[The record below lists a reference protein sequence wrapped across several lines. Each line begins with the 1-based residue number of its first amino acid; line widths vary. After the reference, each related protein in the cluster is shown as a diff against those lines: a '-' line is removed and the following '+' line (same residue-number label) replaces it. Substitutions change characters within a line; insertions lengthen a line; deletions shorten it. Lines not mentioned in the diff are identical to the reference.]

1 MSDLEVLIADGNSPA
16 ARRARVKLQPRDRKG
31 RWIPTGASIIAAIRG
46 LGKKPGRDSKGRWN
60 DDARGSVKK
69 YKLKAIGGTATKKG
83 EKNKIRALLTED
95 APELGLRKNTVV
107 EIDPANGELDTQIK
121 LDRDF
126 LERKGIDPDLQHT
139 LPSTLGEKFDKVED
153 INPKPADDLDIEL
166 ATNGLNDDEDKDF
179 RKEREQEPL
188 AKLPP
193 GMEELSKDELD
204 ALTRGGPKAPSDV
217 KKPAGKPPRFPGD
230 KGVPEPT
237 DVSDKPK
244 PPTLVDHRDS
254 ILQDA
259 MSDAFYGGNPD
270 IDDVLRSAEEAEP
283 EEVGI
288 SDLKPGDVIALGG
301 GPKVVT
307 RVEKKTRLDGSE
319 GYNLYVDQSGR
330 EAKVNPGGQLLPG
343 SAGVVRIRK
352 AEDAPKKPVTQK
364 PEKPEAARKPP
375 PKKPTPEKPTP
386 EKPKP
391 VPKKAPKAEN
401 VAKKSRKDDGKPIK
415 PSSKSREELYEK
427 KINNIVDEDGKLLKV
442 TKDNGKEAVIEDPN
456 AIVNALLEENPNAKI
471 KENGAIV
478 LERGSFTDTD
488 GKKYNYEVSVERTVG
503 NQFMERYTISDPKT
517 GEALYDF
524 YNADYKDSFRGLYGK
539 SSGLTKTRDYL
550 LGKDAPG
557 GGLDK
562 DGIPAGKNRKEL
574 STYFGPDKTIE
585 NRLKYLRKGKD
596 PKNWRLL
603 TIDENY
609 DKFLEGRDRELNK
622 SDQADGKNYKSQF
635 GNVKRSF
642 IGSIYEAIELDD
654 MELLKER
661 LVQALGR
668 SPDNE
673 ESINKIID
681 RLKAGIDERYKGT
694 PRHKQL
700 AFLPLHMQKFLED
713 EQADLRARSNV
724 PFISEDGVTR
734 VVPGD
739 RVRFINNE
747 GDMVVGEV
755 VKLNAGS
762 GVNGGYKDTARVKF
776 GNQIVDNLQTRNMLH
791 TDEEI
796 TDYAQWVRGDE
807 KLKRRAE
814 ELGIDFEEYKRRKE
828 DNPDFNPDD
837 PEESTSDAGAPYIPE
852 SESEGEE
859 AETPE
864 ASEQPEAPAPQNTRI
879 KSGKVSRENS
889 NLAARIN
896 NQAANTFIESGE
908 EENEEYVRV
917 ESRSRKERAALKPTP
932 QAVEL
937 KDQLVSEGK
946 EVVDGLQNSE
956 EYKAKLEEL
965 KKNREDYKKGET
977 EFGQKLREY
986 RKALDEAEKNL
997 KDAQKAAEE
1006 GIEDPD
1012 ELDPLRR
1019 RFRMLADFTGHPEV
1033 QDAFDKYK
1041 AASKD
1046 YSDFADSR
1054 VEYVSMWNREKE
1066 LTSDLAVLSRNYV
1079 KAELEKQGVEFG
1091 GYTSKDLVDRGA
1103 LVFTGPR
1110 KAKDVSAPNDRA
1122 VQRKYEA
1129 QFDEILSNIPK
1140 GVIESIFF
1148 GKTSTRG
1155 VPGRDGAP
1163 PQITE
1168 EIIPL
1173 RVGIGRTRGHYS
1185 PSRHYTVLNE
1195 KTVGGRDNSIVDVGI
1210 HELWHAAQTNNAD
1223 ISALEHAWTY
1233 GRAMGSTSVQMPA
1246 AGPRRGYGSDERFI
1260 DFQTPTPHF
1269 YTQKTYDT
1277 GNVMFGRNDGASEV
1291 STTLMQGLF
1300 SNLKYLGIEP
1310 SDSRYDLDVDALA
1323 FAIGLLL
1330 GSGK

>member
-1 MSDLEVLIADGNSPA
+1 MSNLEVLIADGNSAA
-16 ARRARVKLQPRDRKG
+16 ARRARVKLQPRDKKG
-31 RWIPTGASIIAAIRG
+31 RWVPTGAALLAMIRDLSG
-46 LGKKPGRDSKGRWN
+46 T
-60 DDARGSVKK
+60 AKK

-83 EKNKIRALLTED
+83 EKNKIRALVTED
-95 APELGLRKNTVV
+95 IPELKLRKNTVV
-107 EIDPANGELDTQIK
+107 ELDPAATELDTQIK

-139 LPSTLGEKFDKVED
+139 LPKGLGQKYNKLED
-153 INPKPADDLDIEL
+153 LNPKRADDLDIEL
-166 ATNGLNDDEDKDF
+166 ATGGLTDEEDKDF
-179 RKEREQEPL
+179 RAERDQEPL

-193 GMEELSKDELD
+193 GMEELSEDELD
-204 ALTRGGPKAPSDV
+204 ALTRGGPKAPSAV
-217 KKPAGKPPRFPGD
+217 EKPDTKPPRFPGD

-237 DVSDKPK
+237 DVSGKPK

-254 ILQDA
+254 IMQKA
-259 MSDAFYGGNPD
+259 MADAFYGDKPD
-270 IDDVLRSAEEAEP
+270 IDVVLNTAKKAEP

-288 SDLKPGDVIALGG
+288 ADLKPGDVVALGG
-301 GPKVVT
+301 GPRVVT

-319 GYNLYVDQSGR
+319 GYNLYVDDNGR

-352 AEDAPKKPVTQK
+352 AEDAPKKPVTDKPDK
-364 PEKPEAARKPP
+364 PEGTR
-375 PKKPTPEKPTP
+375 KPTPKKTDPAPKKTDPAP
-386 EKPKP
+386 EKTKP

-401 VAKKSRKDDGKPIK
+401 VAKKNRKDDGKPIK

-427 KINNIVDEDGKLLKV
+427 KINNLVDEDGKLLKV
-442 TKDNGKEAVIEDPN
+442 TKDNGKEVVIEDPN

-488 GKKYNYEVSVERTVG
+488 GKKYNYEVAVERTVG

-539 SSGLTKTRDYL
+539 TSGLTKTRDYL

-557 GGLDK
+557 GGLDE

-603 TIDENY
+603 TIDENF

-654 MELLKER
+654 RELLKER

-668 SPDNE
+668 TPDNE

-681 RLKAGIDERYKGT
+681 RMKAGIDERYKGT

-700 AFLPLHMQKFLED
+700 AFLPLQMQKFLED

-724 PFISEDGVTR
+724 PFISEDGVTP

-776 GNQIVDNLQTRNMLH
+776 GDQIVDNLQTRNMLH
-791 TDEEI
+791 TDEEV
-796 TDYAQWVRGDE
+796 TEYAQWVRGDE

-828 DNPDFNPDD
+828 DNPDFSPDD
-837 PEESTSDAGAPYIPE
+837 PEESISDAGAPYIPE
-852 SESEGEE
+852 GESAEE
-859 AETPE
+859 SSAPE
-864 ASEQPEAPAPQNTRI
+864 SAPEPAEQPEAPAPSNTRI
-879 KSGKVSRENS
+879 KPGRVRIENS
-889 NLAARIN
+889 DLAAKYTR
-896 NQAANTFIESGE
+896 QDAADFVESGE
-908 EENEEYVRV
+908 AENEKYVKV
-917 ESRSRKERAALKPTP
+917 SSSSRKEKAALKPTP

-937 KDQLVSEGK
+937 KDELVTEGL
-946 EVVDGLQNSE
+946 EVVKGLEDSKEYSE
-956 EYKAKLEEL
+956 KLAEFRKFQADSKKNEEAFISKLQEL
-965 KKNREDYKKGET
+965 KKKSDEARKNYNDVRD
-977 EFGQKLREY
+977 
-986 RKALDEAEKNL
+986 KALAD
-997 KDAQKAAEE
+997 
-1006 GIEDPD
+1006 IEDPQERD
-1012 ELDPLRR
+1012 DLMM
-1019 RFRMLADFTGHPEV
+1019 RFNYNRDYTGFPEV
-1033 QDAFDKYK
+1033 EKVAKQYLAAQD
-1041 AASKD
+1041 
-1046 YSDFADSR
+1046 
-1054 VEYVSMWNREKE
+1054 EYDAHALTRTTYTDNYNKTKGYISE
-1066 LTSDLAVLSRNYV
+1066 LSVITRNYV

-1091 GYTSKDLVDRGA
+1091 GYTTEDLVDRGV
-1103 LVFTGPR
+1103 LVFTGPV
-1110 KAKDVSAPNDRA
+1110 KAKSAGAKNERPI
-1122 VQRKYEA
+1122 QRKYQE
-1129 QFDEILSNIPK
+1129 QFDEILSSIPK

-1148 GKTSTRG
+1148 SKTTSRRNPETG
-1155 VPGRDGAP
+1155 
-1163 PQITE
+1163 
-1168 EIIPL
+1168 EIIEKPLPL
-1173 RVGIGRTRGHYS
+1173 RVGVGKARGHYVTDA
-1185 PSRHYTVLNE
+1185 HYTVLNVE
-1195 KTVGGRDNSIVDVGI
+1195 ENIGGRENSIFDVGI

-1223 ISALEHAWTY
+1223 ISALEHAWMY
-1233 GRAMGSTSVQMPA
+1233 GRAMGDTSAEM
-1246 AGPRRGYGSDERFI
+1246 GSPFTENNERFLRLAK
-1260 DFQTPTPHF
+1260 PTAES
-1269 YTQKTYDT
+1269 YTARSYSR
-1277 GNVMFGRNDGASEV
+1277 GNVLFAENNGASEV
-1291 STTLMQGLF
+1291 ATTLMQGLW
-1300 SNLKYLGIEP
+1300 SNMTYLGFSRSG
-1310 SDSRYDLDVDALA
+1310 SDVYTNLDADALA
-1323 FAIGLLL
+1323 FAIGLML
-1330 GSGK
+1330 GSAK